1 MRLLAFFEYL
11 AVFVGIIAVIAG
23 KFFALPKGVY
33 LGIFLIG
40 AGIALGGFESVWTRR
55 ICFRNSEDKFEAY
68 AGTPAMIVGLMA
80 LLVGG
85 ALIATAY
92 LLADGLWYSTLHYL
106 TRRPAPVL
114 VAAGLLI
121 IGTGVLMML
130 NPRGRRGVAWMLF
143 VRIPRG
149 TLGFVVIVA
158 GLASIALGVWEWLE
172 PLAFDRFTESLPQ
185 TLDWH
190 AWERWGKG
198 LFGRGR

>member
-1 MRLLAFFEYL
+1 VRFLSFFEYL
-11 AVFVGIIAVIAG
+11 AVFIGILAVIAG

-55 ICFRNSEDKFEAY
+55 MCFRNSEDTFETY
-68 AGTPAMIVGLMA
+68 AGAPALIVGLMA

-85 ALIATAY
+85 AVIASAY

-106 TRRPAPVL
+106 TRRPAAVL
-114 VAAGLLI
+114 IAAGLLL
-121 IGTGVLMML
+121 IGTGALMML
-130 NPRGRRGVAWMLF
+130 NPRGRQGLAWTIF

-149 TLGFVVIVA
+149 TLGIVVIVA
-158 GLASIALGVWEWLE
+158 GLAGIVLGVWEWLQ
-172 PLAFDRFTESLPQ
+172 PLAFDRFTNSLPR

-190 AWERWGKG
+190 AWERWTKG
-198 LFGRGR
+198 LIGRVL